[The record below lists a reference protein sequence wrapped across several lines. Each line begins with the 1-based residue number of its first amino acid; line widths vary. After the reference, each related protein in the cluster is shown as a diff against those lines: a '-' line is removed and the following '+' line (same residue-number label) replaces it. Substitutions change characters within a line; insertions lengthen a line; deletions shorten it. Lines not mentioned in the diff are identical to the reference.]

1 MKETSNLRGRKSS
14 RFEKIQANFPRP
26 SFRPTL
32 PSNRRFCFPRAG
44 GTPAHHHRP
53 FNRGLPRTWLS
64 QIWHERALQKIQYA
78 SATFLFLFSFFSHF
92 FSLFFFCVFLYLF
105 FLFFFSFFVFFHLYP
120 LNTLRF
126 TLYYKS
132 RPLER
137 LILVQGSHATE
148 IEAPLRDNT

>member
-1 MKETSNLRGRKSS
+1 MLVKETSNLRGRKSS

-92 FSLFFFCVFLYLF
+92 SLSLFFLCF
-105 FLFFFSFFVFFHLYP
+105 FYTFFFVFFF
-120 LNTLRF
+120 RF
-126 TLYYKS
+126 LFVFFFFFRFVLSQTS
-132 RPLER
+132 APPD
-137 LILVQGSHATE
+137 ILASSC
-148 IEAPLRDNT
+148 